1 VLSKGTDAA
10 ASTELNDQLRKDI
23 ESKYA
28 KKRQFLQA
36 SLKRAQLE
44 ESIHLKQEKYNKY
57 ERLTENYAFPL
68 DFVINEKPNANPR
81 ISA

>member
-1 VLSKGTDAA
+1 
-10 ASTELNDQLRKDI
+10 
-23 ESKYA
+23 
-28 KKRQFLQA
+28 LQA

-68 DFVINEKPNANPR
+68 DFVINDKVNANPR
-81 ISA
+81 INA